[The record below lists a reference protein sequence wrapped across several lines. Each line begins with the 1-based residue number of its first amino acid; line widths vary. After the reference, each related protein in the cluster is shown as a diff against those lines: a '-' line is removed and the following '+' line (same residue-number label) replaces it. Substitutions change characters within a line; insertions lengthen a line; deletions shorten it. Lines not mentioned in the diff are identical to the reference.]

1 LAIFF
6 FFSSEDINEPQ
17 SLVLARLCVYCII
30 SCLESRKGNGTSAL
44 TAMKKRSRSHDDEEL
59 AANAAKVRKVIGD
72 GSDNSSDFTDTTTGA
87 GLAALLGSTSTS
99 ELRTTPLTLREP
111 LQTSVQHI
119 FAVFLQFVS
128 GDELSPKAVFV
139 YQFISLLVECG
150 GERVAPVLR
159 LLPNGL
165 VQQLLKVLVTDDIK
179 VGLISRLYDLRIQ
192 AGRLSAV
199 SDLCLWRNMQMA
211 RHSIHL

>member
-1 LAIFF
+1 M
-6 FFSSEDINEPQ
+6 
-17 SLVLARLCVYCII
+17 LARLCVYCII
-30 SCLESRKGNGTSAL
+30 SCLESRSAGSSAAL
-44 TAMKKRSRSHDDEEL
+44 TAMKKRSRSHDEEEL
-59 AANAAKVRKVIGD
+59 TPNAAKVRKVIGE
-72 GSDNSSDFTDTTTGA
+72 GSDNSSDFTDAAATGGGP
-87 GLAALLGSTSTS
+87 GLAGALLGSTPFTA
-99 ELRTTPLTLREP
+99 EVRATPLTLREP

-119 FAVFLQFVS
+119 FGVFVQFVS

-159 LLPNGL
+159 LLPSNL
-165 VQQLLKVLVTDDIK
+165 VQQLLKVLVTDDIR
-179 VGLISRLYDLRIQ
+179 VGLISRLYDLRLPGGRQ
-192 AGRLSAV
+192 AAV